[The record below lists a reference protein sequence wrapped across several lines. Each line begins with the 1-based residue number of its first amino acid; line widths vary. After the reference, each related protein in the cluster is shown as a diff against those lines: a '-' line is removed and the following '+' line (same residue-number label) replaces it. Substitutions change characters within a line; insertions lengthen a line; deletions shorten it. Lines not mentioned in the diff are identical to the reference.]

1 MLKLSVTEEAAAGL
15 RVLVNETKNL
25 NKELKESE
33 SRADKLKKAIE
44 TYVSLSNVGFKTAG
58 QISQMEEAETVLQD
72 ILGVSATGGDL
83 VAQAR
88 VEFARQQKAIEDN
101 YDLLNNKVRQYFEDN
116 PLVSFQEALLD
127 PAFDDELRA
136 ALPALAVT
144 YGQELIQ
151 GFDNMTP
158 EVQAAIA
165 RMINLDPAA
174 FLDATKEIVAATE
187 DFTVKVRAASSYYG
201 QETTRNQKFVIREGE
216 SLEDAYARAQEEIY
230 GLTTTFEEFVELSKD
245 GFETITTE
253 VPNLYAQMAPQI
265 ATALDD
271 VLSAT
276 NAVEFAD
283 ALRDLQGDI
292 DLSGFSEEQR
302 SLLSRTFPNLETLL
316 DLPNAAGQFESLF
329 ERGGISFI
337 RNFNPVREEVM
348 SLADDLQK
356 AYASPFTRQGDG
368 EILAG
373 RISDELF
380 EILNS
385 GDLLTSATQAINAV
399 FRGAVG
405 GVVIPE
411 EERVRVANSILSMIP
426 SIDTD
431 VLRTSVFGFAD
442 DFAAISELAG
452 KSITEFTQKDL
463 ELLAKYPGVLQDIQS
478 GQFDINAF
486 KEKENEI
493 ILQNIED
500 QKEAAVV
507 NDNAAMR
514 AIQLQYEL
522 GQLTKEQR
530 DAAMADQEDLFQAQ
544 MTELGVLEEI
554 LSTQSEITEEQKDRY
569 KSQLDALN
577 AQKESINKAKEIR
590 ELQQQSADIA
600 RRSLEATRIGA
611 TGTIEA
617 QFNQQQL
624 NQEIAAMNRQ
634 LQDQMMLAQIEAQQK
649 ILEDSQQKAIQEATQ
664 ANTTA
669 TVDNTEAVNNLAE
682 VMATGVDPTLTANMR
697 SAVTGVIQQPFD
709 LNAALALSE

>member
-25 NKELKESE
+25 NKELRESE

-83 VAQAR
+83 IAQAR
-88 VEFARQQKAIEDN
+88 IEFARQQEAIEEN
-101 YDLLNNKVRQYFEDN
+101 YDLLNNKVRKYFEDN

-127 PAFDDELRA
+127 PSFDDELRA

-158 EVQAAIA
+158 EVQAAIS
-165 RMINLDPAA
+165 RMINLDPAS
-174 FLDATKEIVAATE
+174 FLDATQEIMQATE
-187 DFTVKVRAASSYYG
+187 DFKTTVKVGSNYFAFEVRG
-201 QETTRNQKFVIREGE
+201 GE
-216 SLEDAYARAQEEIY
+216 SLEEAFARAGEQY
-230 GLTTTFEEFVELSKD
+230 TNFNMTFEEFAARVED
-245 GFETITTE
+245 GFELVATE
-253 VPNLYAQMAPQI
+253 VPNLYAQIAPKV

-292 DLSGFSEEQR
+292 DLSDFSNEQR
-302 SLLSRTFPNLETLL
+302 SLLFRTFPNLETLL

-329 ERGGISFI
+329 ERGGVSFI

-356 AYASPFTRQGDG
+356 AYASPYTRAGDG
-368 EILAG
+368 ALLAG

-442 DFAAISELAG
+442 DFASISELAG

-500 QKEAAVV
+500 QKEAAIV

-514 AIQLQYEL
+514 AIQLQYDL
-522 GQLTKEQR
+522 GQLTREQR
-530 DAAMADQEDLFQAQ
+530 DAAMADQEDLFRAQ

-554 LSTQSEITEEQKDRY
+554 LSTQSDITEESKDRY
-569 KSQLDALN
+569 KAQLDALN
-577 AQKESINKAKEIR
+577 AQKESINKAKEMR

-600 RRSLEATRIGA
+600 RKSLEATRIGA

-664 ANTTA
+664 ANTSA

-682 VMATGVDPTLTANMR
+682 AMATGIDPTLTTNMR
-697 SAVTGVIQQPFD
+697 SAVTGVIRQPFD
-709 LNAALALSE
+709 LNATLALAE

>member
-25 NKELKESE
+25 NKELRESE

-83 VAQAR
+83 IAQAR
-88 VEFARQQKAIEDN
+88 SEFAHQQKAIEDN
-101 YDLLNNKVRQYFEDN
+101 YDLLNNKVRKYFEEN

-127 PAFDDELRA
+127 PSFDDELRA

-144 YGQELIQ
+144 YGEELIQ

-158 EVQAAIA
+158 EVQAAIS
-165 RMINLDPAA
+165 RMINLDPAS
-174 FLDATKEIVAATE
+174 FLDATQEIMQATE
-187 DFTVKVRAASSYYG
+187 DFQTTVKVGSNYFAFEVRG
-201 QETTRNQKFVIREGE
+201 GE
-216 SLEDAYARAQEEIY
+216 SLEEAFARAGEQY
-230 GLTTTFEEFVELSKD
+230 TNFNMTFEEFAARVED
-245 GFETITTE
+245 GFELVATE
-253 VPNLYAQMAPQI
+253 VPNLYAQIAPKV

-292 DLSGFSEEQR
+292 DLSDFSNEQR
-302 SLLSRTFPNLETLL
+302 SLLFRTFPNLETLL

-329 ERGGISFI
+329 ERGGVSFI

-356 AYASPFTRQGDG
+356 AYASPYTRAGDG
-368 EILAG
+368 ALLAG

-442 DFAAISELAG
+442 DFASISELAG

-500 QKEAAVV
+500 QKEAAIV

-514 AIQLQYEL
+514 AIQLQYDL
-522 GQLTKEQR
+522 GQLTREQR
-530 DAAMADQEDLFQAQ
+530 DAAMADQEDLFRAQ

-554 LSTQSEITEEQKDRY
+554 LSTQSDITEESKDRY
-569 KSQLDALN
+569 KAQLDALN
-577 AQKESINKAKEIR
+577 AQKESINKAKEMR

-600 RRSLEATRIGA
+600 RKSLEATRIGA

-664 ANTTA
+664 ANTSA
-669 TVDNTEAVNNLAE
+669 TVDNTEAVNSLAE
-682 VMATGVDPTLTANMR
+682 VMATGIDPTLTANMR
-697 SAVTGVIQQPFD
+697 SAVTGVIRQPFD
-709 LNAALALSE
+709 LNATLALAE